1 MPTTKIIAT
10 LTALAATLIAPLTSH
25 AILVTLDNPNQT
37 ILRPTTGTTTVSFT
51 GNIDITEGYR
61 LTSAAA
67 SSLWTASG
75 DLVEGRFPRPTFDL
89 TGVLFTVLVGAT
101 DSGLYAFDSLLTNP
115 AYILFAECPLG
126 GGYCNNTGRLNYSVN
141 VVDSLNVPEP
151 ATLSLFGAA
160 LLMGFAVQRRRWR
173 VAPTV

>member
-25 AILVTLDNPNQT
+25 AILVT

-75 DLVEGRFPRPTFDL
+75 DLVDGVFPRPTFDL
-89 TGVLFTVLVGAT
+89 TGVLFTVRVGAT

-115 AYILFAECPLG
+115 AYILFGECPLERG
-126 GGYCNNTGRLNYSVN
+126 SCNNTGRLNYSIN
-141 VVDSLNVPEP
+141 VVDSLSVPEP

>member
-1 MPTTKIIAT
+1 M
-10 LTALAATLIAPLTSH
+10 S
-25 AILVTLDNPNQT
+25 
-37 ILRPTTGTTTVSFT
+37 
-51 GNIDITEGYR
+51 
-61 LTSAAA
+61 SAAA
-67 SSLWTASG
+67 TSLWNASG

-173 VAPTV
+173 AAPTV